1 MNIKEYALSGAQRIC
16 CSGTCISGYECG
28 RAKDRYQLPLFN
40 ESFVCPLSKYA
51 IDPNVTVEP
60 HEFVNEDELFALCAE
75 CDNTGEVKVHKDGS
89 MSVKRVDLTMCTDC
103 IVKMIQESNAECAAE
118 ARMS

>member
-1 MNIKEYALSGAQRIC
+1 MDIKKEALSGAQKIC
-16 CSGTCISGYECG
+16 NSGTCISGYECG

-40 ESFVCPLSKYA
+40 EAFVCPLSRYEIGKENNPHLA
-51 IDPNVTVEP
+51 VT
-60 HEFVNEDELFALCAE
+60 EDEIFALCAE
-75 CDNTGEVKVHKDGS
+75 CENTGRITFHENGDMTIRRKDL
-89 MSVKRVDLTMCTDC
+89 SVCADC